1 MNFSLYI
8 AKRYLFTKSKNNAIN
23 IISIIAA
30 FGIIV
35 GSASLFIVLSG
46 FSGLKDFS
54 LQFSTYSDPDLKL
67 FPAQGKS
74 ITFSKADFQK
84 LKHIEGIASY
94 SKVIEERVVLINDT
108 KNQILT
114 LKGVDQNY
122 PQATIDS
129 ILHEGQWMAP
139 DMNQI
144 VVGWDVSAALSIG
157 VFDFSNPLKI
167 YVPKPGQGQLSFT
180 SLKSAYNVLNV
191 ANSGVFR
198 INQDIDNSIIFAN
211 YDTARALLDY
221 KDNQVS
227 AIEIITDG
235 DTESIKTAIETA
247 FGDQIILKTR
257 AQLNDALYKML
268 NTENLAVYLIFTLI
282 LIIALFNVIGSII
295 MMILDKKKNLNTLY
309 NLGASITDIRRIF
322 FLQGS
327 LMSVVG
333 GFLGVLI
340 GVLLIANQIHGPDA
354 LKVMLTAS
362 LAYPA
367 TLELSNFVV
376 VIITISVLGILA
388 SKIASARITKSLVT
402 SNQ

>member
-67 FPAQGKS
+67 FPAQGKT
-74 ITFSKADFQK
+74 IIFSEGDFQK
-84 LKHIEGIASY
+84 LKNIDGIASY
-94 SKVIEERVVLINDT
+94 SKVIEERVVLNNDV
-108 KNQILT
+108 KNEIVT

-129 ILHEGQWMAP
+129 MLVEGQWMESGT
-139 DMNQI
+139 DQI
-144 VVGWDVSAALSIG
+144 VTGWGTSHALSIG

-167 YVPKPGQGQLSFT
+167 YVPRPGQGQLT
-180 SLKSAYNVLNV
+180 SLKGAYNVINV
-191 ANSGVFR
+191 ANSGVFQ
-198 INQDIDNSIIFAN
+198 INQEIDNSIVFTN
-211 YDTARALLDY
+211 FDTAKDLLEY
-221 KDNQVS
+221 NDNQVS
-227 AIEIITDG
+227 AIELIVSKD
-235 DTESIKTAIETA
+235 IKTVRHDIETA
-247 FGDQIILKTR
+247 FGNSIIIKDR

-333 GFLGVLI
+333 GFLGVCIGYVLI
-340 GVLLIANQIHGPDA
+340 VNQIHGPDA
-354 LKVMLTAS
+354 LKVMLTPS
-362 LAYPA
+362 LPYPA
-367 TLELSNFVV
+367 TLKLSNFIV
-376 VIITISVLGILA
+376 VIITITILGILA
-388 SKIASARITKSLVT
+388 SKIASTRITKTLVT
-402 SNQ
+402 AN

>member
-54 LQFSTYSDPDLKL
+54 LQFSTYSDPDFKL
-67 FPAQGKS
+67 FPAQGKT
-74 ITFSKADFQK
+74 ITFSETDFQK
-84 LKHIEGIASY
+84 LKNIDGIISY
-94 SKVIEERVVLINDT
+94 SKVIEERVVLVNDS

-114 LKGVDQNY
+114 LKGVDENY

-129 ILHEGQWMAP
+129 MLVEGKWMEP
-139 DMNQI
+139 GMDQI
-144 VVGWDVSAALSIG
+144 VTGWGTSHSLSIG
-157 VFDFSNPLKI
+157 VFDFNNPLKI
-167 YVPKPGQGQLSFT
+167 YIPKPGQGQLT
-180 SLKSAYNVLNV
+180 SIKGAYNMINV
-191 ANSGVFR
+191 ANSGVFQ
-198 INQDIDNSIIFAN
+198 INQDIDNNIAFTN
-211 YDTARALLDY
+211 FDTAKDLLEY
-221 KDNQVS
+221 NDNQAS
-227 AIEIITDG
+227 AIELIVSKD
-235 DTESIKTAIETA
+235 IETVRHDIQTT
-247 FGDQIILKTR
+247 FGNSIIIKDR

-333 GFLGVLI
+333 GFLGVCI
-340 GVLLIANQIHGPDA
+340 GYLLIVNQIHGPDA
-354 LKVMLTAS
+354 LKVMLTPS

-367 TLELSNFVV
+367 TLKSSNFIV
-376 VIITISVLGILA
+376 VIITITILGILA
-388 SKIASARITKSLVT
+388 SKIASTRITKALVT
-402 SNQ
+402 AN

>member
-67 FPAQGKS
+67 FPAQGKT
-74 ITFSKADFQK
+74 ITFSEADFQK
-84 LKHIEGIASY
+84 LKNIDGVASY
-94 SKVIEERVVLINDT
+94 SKVIEERVVLVNDT

-114 LKGVDQNY
+114 LKGVDENY

-129 ILHEGQWMAP
+129 MLVEGKWMEP
-139 DMNQI
+139 GMNQI
-144 VVGWDVSAALSIG
+144 VTGWGTSHSLSIG

-167 YVPKPGQGQLSFT
+167 YIPRPGQGQLT
-180 SLKSAYNVLNV
+180 SLKGAYNVINV
-191 ANSGVFR
+191 ANSGIFQ
-198 INQDIDNSIIFAN
+198 INQDIDNSIVFTN
-211 YDTARALLDY
+211 FDTAKDLLEY
-221 KDNQVS
+221 NDNQVS
-227 AIEIITDG
+227 AIELIVSKDPETVRHD
-235 DTESIKTAIETA
+235 IETV
-247 FGDQIILKTR
+247 FGSAIIIKDR

-309 NLGASITDIRRIF
+309 NLGASIKDIRRIF

-333 GFLGVLI
+333 GFLGVCI
-340 GVLLIANQIHGPDA
+340 GYLLIANQIHGPDA
-354 LKVMLTAS
+354 LKVMLTPS
-362 LAYPA
+362 LPYPA
-367 TLELSNFVV
+367 TLKLSNFIV
-376 VIITISVLGILA
+376 VIITITILGILA
-388 SKIASARITKSLVT
+388 SKIASTRITKTLVT
-402 SNQ
+402 AN